1 MLVLSRRPGEEIVI
15 DGDIRVRVVSVQG
28 RTVRLAIAAP
38 PAIRVDRLEIH
49 SRRNFPK
56 PGTTLAQQERTQPAM
71 AGHDWPPE

>member
-56 PGTTLAQQERTQPAM
+56 PASALAQHERKQPAM
-71 AGHDWPPE
+71 AGPAWPPE

>member
-49 SRRNFPK
+49 SRRNYPK
-56 PGTTLAQQERTQPAM
+56 PVSAAAHAGLKQPVI
-71 AGHDWPPE
+71 AGLDWPPE

>member
-49 SRRNFPK
+49 ARRNYPK
-56 PGTTLAQQERTQPAM
+56 PAAAQAHDELPQPLAARLA
-71 AGHDWPPE
+71 WPPE